1 MKYQGRIAP
10 HWSNL
15 GVQLLQEQYA
25 DKLDIIQENHRG
37 DIERCCT
44 EMLKHWLNVDT
55 KASWDKLIDALE
67 KIGQNSLAEKIK
79 EDIIKEDKGIRC
91 CRSLQACYDYTSWFS
106 HTWSHV

>member
-1 MKYQGRIAP
+1 MKYQGGIAP

-15 GVQLLQEQYA
+15 GVQLLEEKYA

-55 KASWDKLIDALE
+55 KAMGRRLRQKAIN
-67 KIGQNSLAEKIK
+67 I
-79 EDIIKEDKGIRC
+79 
-91 CRSLQACYDYTSWFS
+91 
-106 HTWSHV
+106 